1 MRSFRV
7 FFLAVLVAALTAG
20 NADASAPWS
29 AWHTSRVVDIGDVPV
44 FTVKGKPFFVYA
56 AAFFYERTPR
66 AEWRADLA
74 AYKRLGINT
83 IDLYLMWNW
92 HEPSQGVSDFTGSTN
107 DRRDLHALF
116 AMLHDLGM
124 KVIVRP
130 GPVIRNEWRNGGY
143 PAWLLDRP
151 EYSMPQHD
159 ILEGRYPATA
169 TYQNA
174 HADAAAAQWLS
185 NATHMRE
192 SARWL
197 ETALREIEPWSQD
210 VIAIALDDDQGA
222 YIDNDTWPAP
232 HWHKY
237 MSRLRST
244 VQGVVGTRVP
254 LFINTFQM
262 KVTASAPVWAW
273 GNWYQSDAEV
283 IGDHD
288 IAQLAFS
295 TALLQTQAREPVMT
309 SEFQAGWLQGADEIA
324 PRKAAPQNT
333 TIALHEMLQYGTHG
347 VVNFPLADTLN
358 PTGWEAPWTNWFYAW
373 DAAFSLAGDET
384 ARGEAVDT
392 FGDLLAQHG
401 ADIARM
407 RPDADIAIAWL
418 PSAYDPSAMSNDR
431 IAKLA
436 AATIDALQ
444 QCRALARTC
453 RLVDL
458 RFDGAADVAR
468 TKYLVLLDRGF
479 LPPVEA
485 KLRAI
490 AHRTR
495 IVATVAQAVAAG
507 APSSSGG
514 VTDAALLVAPGAKL
528 ALFDAFNASLTPR
541 VVAQTRLRVGGRS
554 VTLPAFTLN
563 GQSAADFWIDESGAH
578 PIATATGPP
587 ISGAAVSTPWRAVPA
602 HQSIAYRLDVYRD
615 GEGAIVLD
623 NGTVR
628 AVIAPFAGAR
638 AFVFESVATK
648 ANAFTTIGALRDDV
662 QNPPAPSDRDYIAPY
677 THPLAAGTFN
687 RPYDCA
693 IGATGAHATVKCTYE
708 APDLRDAPVRFQKTF
723 TLEPDSSELEVTL
736 RSSAPAVSLSA
747 VATHCGVRM
756 PAGDGV
762 KADETARTGY
772 KLERLSYPPDRDA
785 TIVFSP

>member
-1 MRSFRV
+1 MHPFRV
-7 FFLAVLVAALTAG
+7 LLLAALAAALTAA
-20 NADASAPWS
+20 NANASSTWTS
-29 AWHTSRVVDIGDVPV
+29 WHTSRVTNTGGIPV
-44 FTVKGKPFFVYA
+44 FAVDGKPFFVYA

-66 AEWRADLA
+66 SEWRADLA

-92 HEPSQGVSDFTGSTN
+92 HEPAQGVLDFTGTTN

-116 AMLHDLGM
+116 AIVHDLGL

-143 PAWLLDRP
+143 PQWLLERP
-151 EYSMPQHD
+151 EYAMPQHD
-159 ILEGRYPATA
+159 VLEGRYPATA

-174 HADAAAAQWLS
+174 HADAAAAEWLA

-197 ETALREIEPWSQD
+197 GSVLREIEPWSSD

-232 HWHKY
+232 HWHDY
-237 MSRLRST
+237 MDRLRAT
-244 VQGVVGTRVP
+244 VQRTVGARVP

-273 GNWYQSDAEV
+273 GNWYQSDAET

-295 TALLQTQAREPVMT
+295 TALLQTQPHVPVMT
-309 SEFQAGWLQGADEIA
+309 SEFQAGWLQGADEIV

-333 TIALHEMLQYGTHG
+333 TIALHEMLQYGAHG

-373 DAAFSLAGDET
+373 DAAFSLAGNET
-384 ARGEAVDT
+384 ARGEAVDA
-392 FGDLLAQHG
+392 FGALLAQHG
-401 ADIARM
+401 GEIARM
-407 RPDADIAIAWL
+407 RPSTDIAIAWL
-418 PSAYDPSAMSNDR
+418 PSAYDPSAMPNDR

-458 RFDGAADVAR
+458 RYDDVADLTR
-468 TKYLVLLDRGF
+468 TKYLVLLGRGF
-479 LPPVEA
+479 LAAVED

-495 IVATVAQAVAAG
+495 IVSTVAEAVNAG

-514 VTDAALLVAPGAKL
+514 VTDAALLVDARGKH
-528 ALFDAFNASLTPR
+528 ALFDAFNASTSAR
-541 VVAQTRLRVGGRS
+541 AVARTHVHVGART
-554 VTLPAFTLN
+554 VTLPPFTLP
-563 GQSAADFWIDESGAH
+563 GQSAADFWIDETGVHRVA
-578 PIATATGPP
+578 IATQPP
-587 ISGAAVSTPWRAVPA
+587 IVGVTEATPWRNVPA
-602 HQSIAYRLDVYRD
+602 HQAIAYALDVYRD

-623 NGTVR
+623 NGTLR
-628 AVIAPFAGAR
+628 AIIAPYAGAR
-638 AFVFESVATK
+638 AFVFESITSN
-648 ANAFTTIGALRDDV
+648 ANVFTTIGALRDDV
-662 QNPPAPSDRDYIAPY
+662 QNPPLPSSRDYIAPY
-677 THPLAAGTFN
+677 THPLAVGTFN
-687 RPYDCA
+687 RLYDCA
-693 IGATGAHATVKCTYE
+693 IAATGARALVACTYT
-708 APDLRDAPVRFQKTF
+708 APDLGMTPVRFQKTF
-723 TLEPDSSELEVTL
+723 MLDPDSSELRVTL
-736 RSSAPAVSLSA
+736 RSSAPATSLSA
-747 VATHCGVRM
+747 VAPQCSVRM
-756 PAGDGV
+756 PAGAGV
-762 KADETARTGY
+762 KADEIERAGY
-772 KLERLSYPPDRDA
+772 KLERLSYPADRNE